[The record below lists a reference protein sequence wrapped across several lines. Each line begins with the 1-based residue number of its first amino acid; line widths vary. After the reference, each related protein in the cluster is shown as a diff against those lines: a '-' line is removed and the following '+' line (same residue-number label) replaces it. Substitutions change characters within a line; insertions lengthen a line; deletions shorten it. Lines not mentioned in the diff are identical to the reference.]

1 MKRSTWGWIRR
12 LAPWVVTIATIGWL
26 LWRYSP
32 GAIAAEMARGSLGM
46 VIPWAVVASLA
57 SVPLMSLAD
66 FLVFRRALGAEG
78 ARRLSWWHVTRGR
91 AGTTMLTALG
101 YALSTGGY
109 GVWLARRT
117 RVGAARSVS
126 AIVYQMVA
134 DVSAVCWL
142 ALVAA
147 LIGGQYLP
155 VEARVP
161 VVVVAGAFGVGL
173 AALAL
178 IGPRAVPRRWRE
190 SRVLSAWTAVD
201 PGTWAISLVFRIA
214 TIAMNIAA
222 TWQAARVFGL
232 DIPLGAMAACLPVV
246 LLVASL
252 PVNVAGLG
260 AVQGVWVALFHQYAP
275 GAQLLAFQFLY
286 AGLTMAMYVV
296 RGAPFLPGVMKDLA
310 PDASE
315 SAADVAGDHVVDSD
329 RGPEPSV
336 AA

>member
-190 SRVLSAWTAVD
+190 SRACECHPGPLLLRSRARRSMCGRSARCSALRGCWRARCAG
-201 PGTWAISLVFRIA
+201 PGTVS
-214 TIAMNIAA
+214 
-222 TWQAARVFGL
+222 
-232 DIPLGAMAACLPVV
+232 
-246 LLVASL
+246 AS
-252 PVNVAGLG
+252 
-260 AVQGVWVALFHQYAP
+260 
-275 GAQLLAFQFLY
+275 
-286 AGLTMAMYVV
+286 T
-296 RGAPFLPGVMKDLA
+296 
-310 PDASE
+310 
-315 SAADVAGDHVVDSD
+315 
-329 RGPEPSV
+329 PS
-336 AA
+336 